1 MVYTVCMLLSTPQC
15 DQSFAALDFSLPDVV
30 SGKDVSLNDR
40 DLSNGFVI
48 SFICNHCPYV
58 QAVITQFVKTAA
70 ALEEQGISVFAIMSN
85 DYVSVEDDSPER
97 MKEFAGLHNFSF
109 PYLVDEDQSVAKAYG
124 AVCTPDF
131 FGFNNERSM
140 QYRGNV
146 EGLRAAMLEIKET
159 GKGPT
164 EQSCSQGC
172 SIKWK

>member
-1 MVYTVCMLLSTPQC
+1 MLLSTPQY
-15 DQSFAALDFSLPDVV
+15 DQSFTAPDFSLPDVI
-30 SGKDVSLNDR
+30 SGKNISLNDS
-40 DLSNGFVI
+40 DLSNGFVVA
-48 SFICNHCPYV
+48 FICNHCPYV
-58 QAVITQFVKTAA
+58 QAAIKQFVEAA
-70 ALEEQGISVFAIMSN
+70 AMLREQDILVFAIMSN
-85 DYVSVEDDSPER
+85 NYTLVEDDSPEH
-97 MKEFAGLHNFSF
+97 MKEFARLHDFSF

-140 QYRGNV
+140 QYRGSV
-146 EGLRAAMLEIKET
+146 EGLSAAMSEIKKT